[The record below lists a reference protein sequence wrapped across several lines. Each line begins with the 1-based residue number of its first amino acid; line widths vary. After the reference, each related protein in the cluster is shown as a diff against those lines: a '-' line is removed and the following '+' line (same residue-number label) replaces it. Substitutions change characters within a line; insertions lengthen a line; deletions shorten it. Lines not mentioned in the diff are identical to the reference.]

1 MNGSRVLD
9 ISWGTI
15 FKIAFI
21 ALLFYMIYLIR
32 DILVLSVFALIISIL
47 FNPVID
53 FLQKRKIPRV
63 AAVIIVYIGVFGLIS
78 LFIYLLASLFIVEI
92 QKFSQVFP
100 DYFEKISPPLK
111 AIGIKAFEDIESF
124 IELINKSLETMA
136 ASFLGAMAAIF
147 GGIFST
153 IYVVTIA
160 IFISLEEK
168 GVERALTILFPKKYE
183 TYILNLWG
191 RCQQKVSG
199 WFLSR
204 ILASIF
210 VGVAS
215 YLAFWAFRVNYPL
228 TLGLLAGVLNFVPV
242 IGPLITGVLIFIII
256 SLNNPIMAILS
267 LVVFAVIQQIEN
279 NILTP
284 LLTKRFVEL
293 SPILV
298 LVSLVIG
305 GKLLGVLGAILAI
318 PLAGIIFEFLKD
330 FLKSKK
336 EEEKTVVL

>member
-1 MNGSRVLD
+1 MNGNRVLD

-21 ALLFYMIYLIR
+21 ALLFYIIYLIR
-32 DILVLSVFALIISIL
+32 DILVLSIFALIISIL
-47 FNPVID
+47 LNPLIN
-53 FLQKRKIPRV
+53 FLQKKKIPRV
-63 AAVIIVYIGVFGLIS
+63 AAVVFIYIGIFGLVS
-78 LFIYLLASLFIVEI
+78 LLIYSFASLFIIEI

-100 DYFEKISPPLK
+100 EYFEKISPPLK
-111 AIGIKAFEDIESF
+111 SLGVKAFEDIESF
-124 IELINKSLETMA
+124 IELMNKSVDTMA

-168 GVERALTILFPKKYE
+168 GVEKSLSLLFPKKYE
-183 TYILNLWG
+183 AYILNLWG

-210 VGVAS
+210 VGAVS
-215 YLAFWAFRVNYPL
+215 YIAFVILDVKYPL
-228 TLGLLAGVLNFVPV
+228 TLGLLAGILNFIPV

-256 SLNNPIMAILS
+256 SLDSTLKAI
-267 LVVFAVIQQIEN
+267 FAVIAFTLTQQIEN

-284 LLTKRFVEL
+284 LLAKRFVEL

-298 LVSLVIG
+298 LISLVVG
-305 GKLLGVLGAILAI
+305 GKLLGILGAVLAI
-318 PLAGIIFEFLKD
+318 PLAGILSEFIKD
-330 FLKSKK
+330 FLAKK
-336 EEEKTVVL
+336 REEKPIVL